1 VLKLQN
7 GLELVVEMMDGGE
20 PNSMK
25 IIKIRA
31 PKDKNSK
38 KS

>member
-1 VLKLQN
+1 M
-7 GLELVVEMMDGGE
+7 ELVVEMMSGE
-20 PNSMK
+20 LNSMK